1 MRRRGKTARS
11 TISGN
16 DFSGGCLPTRGSLP
30 RSLRLDAAADAG
42 RIIRGAVRHNGIAP
56 IALAFGSVG
65 IGPQGP
71 SARRTPQY
79 SSKRPGGPGRLPA
92 RGSHRSVLAH
102 MRAYGSRLRVTLH
115 RARLAS
121 RCWSGSPGRAF
132 TRRVPIKGF
141 QLTSCS
147 SPSFSRLLGTIPF
160 SVQLREPSMDGRS
173 PRLPR
178 NRRRSVPF
186 PGRSGRSLDHRL
198 LQKRELQWPEAWHS
212 SKWANRAGRT
222 GRFHANQGPRRR
234 ETRIPL

>member
-79 SSKRPGGPGRLPA
+79 SSSAGWPRAVARPGLPQIRTCTHESIRLTVTGHPSPRKARFQVLVRLSWAGFHPQGSDKRFPTHVMFVSLLFQASWHNPFLGPTP
-92 RGSHRSVLAH
+92 
-102 MRAYGSRLRVTLH
+102 RAV
-115 RARLAS
+115 
-121 RCWSGSPGRAF
+121 
-132 TRRVPIKGF
+132 
-141 QLTSCS
+141 
-147 SPSFSRLLGTIPF
+147 
-160 SVQLREPSMDGRS
+160 DGWPV